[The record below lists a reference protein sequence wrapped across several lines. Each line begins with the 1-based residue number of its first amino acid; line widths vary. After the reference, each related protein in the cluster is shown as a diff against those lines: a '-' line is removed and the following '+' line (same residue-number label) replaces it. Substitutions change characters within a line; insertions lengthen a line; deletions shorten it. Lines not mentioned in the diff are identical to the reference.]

1 MEDITRN
8 EWIAFVLIALAVLLA
23 GDPASSERYR
33 QLQHATALAV
43 LVR

>member
-1 MEDITRN
+1 MNNIIRN
-8 EWIAFVLIALAVLLA
+8 EWTALVLIALAVLLA

>member
-1 MEDITRN
+1 MNNIIRN
-8 EWIAFVLIALAVLLA
+8 EWIALVLIALAVLLA

-43 LVR
+43 LAR